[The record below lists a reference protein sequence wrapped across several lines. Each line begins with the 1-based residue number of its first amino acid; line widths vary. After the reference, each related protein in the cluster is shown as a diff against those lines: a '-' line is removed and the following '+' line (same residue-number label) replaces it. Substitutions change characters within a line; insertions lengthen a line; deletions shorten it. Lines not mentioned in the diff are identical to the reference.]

1 MSLQPLSASTS
12 PRTPGAELNSSCVG
26 PGYYITGVHSGIVR
40 VPNCPHPD
48 PPAAPRAPA
57 SCPAHACSHPPLQ
70 GPAILEPRARLPSRA
85 AHKRFL
91 LPGLAGAHPLRR
103 CLHDKPVSLLGHP
116 PPALCFCCWAFGSRK
131 AGTVSQHPAGAHM
144 IGAEWEDGSLAAW
157 LWARLWASP
166 YHACFRVFLS

>member
-1 MSLQPLSASTS
+1 MRGSWLLYHWCPLWDSACAKLPPS
-12 PRTPGAELNSSCVG
+12 R
-26 PGYYITGVHSGIVR
+26 
-40 VPNCPHPD
+40 